1 MINPDAEDVRW
12 ALKNGLESDAFKAKL
27 TEVWLRKGGLEPRY
41 PRQVYRS
48 QKANVVDF
56 PCVEI
61 DLTIGRNTD
70 NRNNHVHLQYE
81 VHVFWHDRHDDE
93 EELEDFISRYLTAT
107 REYFMEHPFLQG
119 IDNPEP
125 IITDDQF
132 SPFVPENIYEG
143 RPLLK
148 SGLIVIL
155 IEVLKNGR
163 P

>member
-12 ALKNGLESDAFKAKL
+12 ALKNAIQSSDFRKKIE
-27 TEVWLRKGGLEPRY
+27 EVWLRKGGLEPRY
-41 PRQVYRS
+41 PQRVYRS
-48 QKANVVDF
+48 QVATPQEY

-70 NRNNHVHLQYE
+70 NRNNLIHLQYE
-81 VHVFWHDRHDDE
+81 VHLFWHDRHDKE

-107 REYFMEHPFLQG
+107 REYFMENPFLPG

-125 IITDDQF
+125 IFGDDQF
-132 SPFVPENIYEG
+132 SPFVPEGIYEG

-148 SGLIVIL
+148 SGLLVIL
-155 IEVLKNGR
+155 FEVLRNGR
-163 P
+163 T